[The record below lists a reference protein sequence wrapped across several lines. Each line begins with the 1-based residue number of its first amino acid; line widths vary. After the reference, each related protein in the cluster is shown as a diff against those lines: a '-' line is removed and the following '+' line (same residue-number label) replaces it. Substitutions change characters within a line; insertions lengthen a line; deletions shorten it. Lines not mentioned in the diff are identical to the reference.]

1 MLMKHKLF
9 GQLSSLPLRAGLVAI
24 MLVLAGCASS
34 GDSSRQ
40 GGQAQS
46 QAVVTEE
53 QRAAEVAAVLRAA
66 EERSRL
72 EAEQAEGESA
82 RQAAERQ
89 AQDEARARAGRE
101 QLARAEAAEQKRRAD
116 ERRQREQQAR
126 VAELEAE
133 IAAARAQ
140 TESVTGA
147 NGKLEEAIATAEQLL
162 DVLAA
167 EQLKYGNADAAGQ
180 LAEPLQK
187 DLIADLESRKDTL
200 KRDAQALVQ

>member
-1 MLMKHKLF
+1 MIMTRKLF
-9 GQLSSLPLRAGLVAI
+9 GQFPSLSLRAGLGV
-24 MLVLAGCASS
+24 MVLVLAGCASS
-34 GDSSRQ
+34 GDPSGQ
-40 GGQAQS
+40 GGQAQN
-46 QAVVTEE
+46 QAAITEE

-66 EERSRL
+66 EERARI
-72 EAEQAEGESA
+72 EAEQAEREAA

-89 AQDEARARAGRE
+89 AKAEAAARAERE
-101 QLARAEAAEQKRRAD
+101 QLARAEDAAQQRR
-116 ERRQREQQAR
+116 EVESRQREQQAR
-126 VAELEAE
+126 IAELEAE

-140 TESVTGA
+140 TENVTAA

-167 EQLKYGNADAAGQ
+167 EQLKYGTADAAGQ

-200 KRDAQALVQ
+200 KREAQALVQ